1 VLDPAPKVV
10 PSGYQLSGDYSAG
23 YPRPAGASPLRVS
36 LVPAYQQ
43 CSAPDRTHG
52 PPLAFPSCSSPDQ
65 ASPNLTVGTP
75 DANGLGA
82 NSLGMVRLG
91 TIVGS
96 PSTPGDQ
103 ADVKVDVS
111 ITDVR
116 ETGTFADYAGE
127 LEQVTNLRITDR
139 ANGTGNESAT
149 VQDTP
154 LSATVPCT
162 ATPEAARGS
171 TCSIS
176 TSMDALVPGS
186 VPEGKRSIWALGQ
199 VQVFDG
205 GPDGVAATA
214 GNSLFAVQG
223 VFVP

>member
-1 VLDPAPKVV
+1 MQDPAPKVV
-10 PSGYQLSGDYSAG
+10 PTGYQLSGDYSAG

-36 LVPAYQQ
+36 LVPAYQA
-43 CSAPDRTHG
+43 CTAPDRTHG

-65 ASPNLTVGTP
+65 TSPNLTVGTP

-82 NSLGMVRLG
+82 NSIGMARLA

-103 ADVKVDVS
+103 ADVTVDVS

-116 ETGTFADYAGE
+116 QAGTFADYAGE

-214 GNSLFAVQG
+214 GNSPFAVQG

>member
-1 VLDPAPKVV
+1 MNVE
-10 PSGYQLSGDYSAG
+10 
-23 YPRPAGASPLRVS
+23 
-36 LVPAYQQ
+36 
-43 CSAPDRTHG
+43 
-52 PPLAFPSCSSPDQ
+52 
-65 ASPNLTVGTP
+65 
-75 DANGLGA
+75 
-82 NSLGMVRLG
+82 
-91 TIVGS
+91 
-96 PSTPGDQ
+96 
-103 ADVKVDVS
+103 VS

-116 ETGTFADYAGE
+116 ETGGLGDYTGE
-127 LEQVTNLRITDR
+127 LNQVTNLRITDR
-139 ANGTGNESAT
+139 ANGAGGNEGAT

-154 LSATVPCT
+154 LQATVPCT
-162 ATPEAARGS
+162 ATPETTKGA

-205 GPDGVAATA
+205 GSDGVASTA